1 MQKCSGYV
9 CVCVCSGVLCSDRTY
24 VCRDGTC
31 LKKPNPECDFITDC
45 PDESDEKHCGKSVC
59 VRVCVCVCAC
69 VCCVCVCVCVFL
81 CDVWVFLGV
90 RVCGSCVICVVCVC
104 VVCVCV

>member
-59 VRVCVCVCAC
+59 VRVCVCVRAC
-69 VCCVCVCVCVFL
+69 VVCVFVCVCVCVCVGV
-81 CDVWVFLGV
+81 CGCACVWV
-90 RVCGSCVICVVCVC
+90 CVYGVCVC
-104 VVCVCV
+104 VCV